1 MMGLT
6 CVLHT
11 GFTIQNMN
19 TMHTFK
25 VTELANAAGVTSDTV
40 RHYTRLGLI
49 KAAKDRQNG
58 YRFFSGETLA
68 RLRFIK
74 VAQGLGFTLKDIKV
88 IFRDADKGD
97 SPCPRVR
104 EVIAARIEESA
115 AQIRELQAL
124 QKRMQHALIQWDRMQ
139 DGVPDGHSICRL
151 IESQK

>member
-1 MMGLT
+1 
-6 CVLHT
+6 
-11 GFTIQNMN
+11 MN
-19 TMHTFK
+19 IMNDLK
-25 VTELANAAGVTSDTV
+25 VTELANAAGVTPDTV

-49 KAAKDRQNG
+49 RAIKDRRNG
-58 YRFFSGETLA
+58 YRIFSSEVLG

-74 VAQGLGFTLKDIKV
+74 VAQGLGFTLKDIKL

-115 AQIRELQAL
+115 AEIRELQAL
-124 QKRMQHALIQWDRMQ
+124 QQRMQQALIQWDRMQ

-151 IESQK
+151 IESQE